1 MSVDDYCNYLQSKGF
16 VSINKIPYYSRWLSQ
31 FLQFSCRIEV
41 RDAGLKN
48 VFFYLLVYDLFHAYI
63 RHRLTSNHYMD
74 AFLPIFHI
82 NTVERSGRIVIRI
95 QRHTR

>member
-16 VSINKIPYYSRWLSQ
+16 VSINKILYYSRWVSQ

-48 VFFYLLVYDLFHAYI
+48 VFFYLLSV
-63 RHRLTSNHYMD
+63 
-74 AFLPIFHI
+74 
-82 NTVERSGRIVIRI
+82 
-95 QRHTR
+95 